1 MSDVIVEQKHSLS
14 IEEAKQRI
22 AGFEE
27 MMSKYGVKADWKG
40 ASASLKGTGV
50 SGGIDV
56 TTTAVKVT
64 VKLGL
69 MAKAVGVDGTK
80 LKGSIEKRLK
90 AAFEGPA

>member
-1 MSDVIVEQKHSLS
+1 MSDVFVEQKHNVS
-14 IEEAKQRI
+14 IEEAKAKI
-22 AGFEE
+22 ADFES
-27 MMSKYGVKADWKG
+27 MMSKYGVKAEWKG
-40 ASASLKGTGV
+40 ASAALKGTGV

-56 TTTAVKVT
+56 TPTAVKVT

-69 MAKAVGVDGTK
+69 MAKAIGVDSVK